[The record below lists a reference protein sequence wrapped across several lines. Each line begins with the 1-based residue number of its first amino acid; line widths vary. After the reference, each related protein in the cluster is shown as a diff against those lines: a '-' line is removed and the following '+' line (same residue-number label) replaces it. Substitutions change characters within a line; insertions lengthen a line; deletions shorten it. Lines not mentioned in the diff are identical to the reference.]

1 MKSPTT
7 NKKVF
12 INTITQF
19 LGKMLTITA
28 SFFIVKIVAE
38 FGADF
43 YGNYVTSYEFL
54 AFFGII
60 ADAGLFTIAVREMS
74 KNPQKTAF
82 ILGNIFS
89 MRLLLII
96 FVTILAGISAQ
107 FIPSYSPLVK
117 TGIWITGVSMALTII
132 AGTLSSVLQSRMKI
146 HYFSGSLV
154 LGKII
159 LAILIY
165 SLTKFYTTT
174 KSPEKIF
181 ILMLISGVI
190 ANFIFALSTF
200 YFTQKEVKISLKFD
214 FNWWKKTLKTSI
226 PYGVSLILQTLYLR
240 ADLVIISIILGA
252 TAVGI
257 YGISA
262 RILES
267 FLILG
272 VFFGQAILPKL
283 SAEEKNLQK
292 YQQTL
297 IWGLEKCLIFAF
309 PLITGTYLFAPE
321 IITLLSNSSYLSP
334 ENSIGADKI
343 LLILIP
349 TILFAYLNQLFS
361 FGLVSKNKQNYLLI
375 VNSIALFLNISLNLL
390 FLKPYGII
398 TAAISTLFCEFIV
411 FILLTHKTFKKLNPK
426 FNYFNIFIIITS
438 NLSIFTLIFLTPLAQ
453 NLMLS
458 VAVYSLI
465 YGSLLFLFRNNL
477 FKTK

>member
-89 MRLLLII
+89 IRLLLII

-165 SLTKFYTTT
+165 SLTNKF
-174 KSPEKIF
+174 IH
-181 ILMLISGVI
+181 
-190 ANFIFALSTF
+190 NR
-200 YFTQKEVKISLKFD
+200 KISHC
-214 FNWWKKTLKTSI
+214 
-226 PYGVSLILQTLYLR
+226 
-240 ADLVIISIILGA
+240 
-252 TAVGI
+252 I
-257 YGISA
+257 Y
-262 RILES
+262 
-267 FLILG
+267 FPT
-272 VFFGQAILPKL
+272 FFFRHYKHG
-283 SAEEKNLQK
+283 
-292 YQQTL
+292 Y
-297 IWGLEKCLIFAF
+297 
-309 PLITGTYLFAPE
+309 
-321 IITLLSNSSYLSP
+321 SSS
-334 ENSIGADKI
+334 
-343 LLILIP
+343 
-349 TILFAYLNQLFS
+349 
-361 FGLVSKNKQNYLLI
+361 
-375 VNSIALFLNISLNLL
+375 
-390 FLKPYGII
+390 
-398 TAAISTLFCEFIV
+398 
-411 FILLTHKTFKKLNPK
+411 
-426 FNYFNIFIIITS
+426 
-438 NLSIFTLIFLTPLAQ
+438 
-453 NLMLS
+453 
-458 VAVYSLI
+458 
-465 YGSLLFLFRNNL
+465 
-477 FKTK
+477 